1 MLTEIRKLI
10 FPDDDLI
17 TGIVDHMRATS
28 KTLPRGAMT
37 SLEIVKSPDLHVVL
51 NVHDVANDESHSF
64 PVDSDNLVRVMV
76 RYCINKKI
84 PIPKNAKKSV
94 EEINGRMVLSIL
106 IDDDVRRTPDTSH
119 YIVL

>member
-28 KTLPRGAMT
+28 ETLPRGAMT

-64 PVDSDNLVRVMV
+64 PVDPDNLVRVMV
-76 RYCINKKI
+76 RYCINNNI
-84 PIPKNAKKSV
+84 PIPKNAKKSA
-94 EEINGRMVLSIL
+94 EKINGKMALSIL
-106 IDDDVRRTPDTSH
+106 IDDEIRSIQDTS
-119 YIVL
+119 YFVLL